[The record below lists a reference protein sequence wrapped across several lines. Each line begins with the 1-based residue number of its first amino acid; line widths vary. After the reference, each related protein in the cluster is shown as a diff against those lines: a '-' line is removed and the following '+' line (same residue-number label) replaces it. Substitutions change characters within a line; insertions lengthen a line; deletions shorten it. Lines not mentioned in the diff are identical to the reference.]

1 MRWTQ
6 ENLQRARYV
15 LYVGAALV
23 ILLLFVI
30 SRL

>member
-6 ENLQRARYV
+6 ENLQKSRYLV
-15 LYVGAALV
+15 FVGAAVLILV
-23 ILLLFVI
+23 LYVI